1 MDDTA
6 IDYYPPAV
14 DDSVD
19 DSPDIEFFLAA
30 NFGDCTI
37 TAVVLRKDAEESV
50 LFQGLKPDIL
60 RMCVSSDDLDYEVE
74 YNNDPKLFNYRLLV
88 NLLEVRTYFKPALD
102 FSKNDTITYEG
113 GVFTINGEKVDF

>member
-6 IDYYPPAV
+6 IYCHPPAV
-14 DDSVD
+14 DFADVD

-30 NFGDCTI
+30 NFGDCRI
-37 TAVVLRKDAEESV
+37 AAVALRKESI

-60 RMCVSSDDLDYEVE
+60 RVCVSSDDLDYEVE
-74 YNNDPKLFNYRLLV
+74 YDNDPKLFNYRLLV

-113 GVFTINGEKVDF
+113 VVFTINGEKVDF

>member
-1 MDDTA
+1 M
-6 IDYYPPAV
+6 
-14 DDSVD
+14 DDSVVGSVD
-19 DSPDIEFFLAA
+19 NTANSPEIEFFLAA

-37 TAVVLRKDAEESV
+37 TAVVLREDAEESV
-50 LFQGLKPDIL
+50 LFPGLNHDIL

-113 GVFTINGEKVDF
+113 GVFTINGEKVEF